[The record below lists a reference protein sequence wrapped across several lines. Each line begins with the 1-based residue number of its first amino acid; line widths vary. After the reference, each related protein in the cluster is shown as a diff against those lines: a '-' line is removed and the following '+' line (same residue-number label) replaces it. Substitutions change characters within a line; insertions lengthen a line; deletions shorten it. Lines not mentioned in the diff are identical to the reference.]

1 MKPNIPRAAHSGLK
15 RFSILVTAVLLFT
28 ISVCAQERSPAKA
41 KPSPEPG
48 PQTAS
53 PTFDSLLAADT
64 YKLYGEVRNVG
75 QLLSTGG
82 AGETIDPIMKLSDPP
97 KEFKSIVKFLKANSE
112 ALFSSRLLFAGL
124 PTRQSVPNVFVA
136 IEFST
141 AEEANKFAPKLETF
155 LPTVLPPVPAGTS
168 DKSNDSEAVRPTVK
182 GQVPP
187 RPNRN
192 DSPGGYNPSAPQPT
206 ESLPFTVSHV
216 GTLVFISDRSFKFE
230 KLHPPN
236 SKLLAEDGNFR
247 VAHDRFASEPI
258 FLFFNVALEEQTRP
272 QPSPSPVASSQAQP
286 AIEQKE
292 QQPEPSL
299 ESGVAETQ
307 TQASGGSP
315 EMTGVLM
322 GQPESTPEPEASPA
336 TQAQTIATNQAGRM
350 LDYLGLGEA
359 QWPEAIGVALALDN
373 NEYVIRSILID
384 PPNAKRRLIP
394 FIPQLIPGP
403 PAVADV
409 SSVLPEDTE
418 VFVSVSIDFAQTYEG
433 MRNQAEARAKA
444 VEATLRSRQSG
455 TSEAS
460 QDPFLEFEKK
470 AGFKVKEDLIP
481 AFGNEIAIAGSLKSL
496 QGAVGFPFGMTPS
509 ARLSEPGAEKDKK
522 QQANAL
528 PLLVIAV
535 KDHDAAARL
544 MPQVLSG
551 LGIGQANMLAQR
563 ERRGDAEMVSYAG
576 MFAYAFVG
584 DFLVVS
590 DAATVRQCADA
601 YTNHQ
606 TLSANNAYR
615 NASRWEPRQNLGQIY
630 ISPALMETYQ
640 QEAHKHAATMDPAM
654 RDFLMKLS
662 PESGAITYAL
672 SNDGLGSLHELHLPK
687 NLILTMVAGVSSST
701 KNPPPEMNEAIAM
714 SGLQMIANAE
724 ASYKV
729 DAGGYGSL
737 EQLTEK
743 KLVSRETLDKYGY
756 KFEVIAGG
764 DQFEAIATP
773 LEYGKT
779 GKRSFFVD
787 QSNVVRGDDHGGG
800 AATAGDKPVQSP

>member
-1 MKPNIPRAAHSGLK
+1 
-15 RFSILVTAVLLFT
+15 
-28 ISVCAQERSPAKA
+28 
-41 KPSPEPG
+41 
-48 PQTAS
+48 
-53 PTFDSLLAADT
+53 
-64 YKLYGEVRNVG
+64 VRNVG

-82 AGETIDPIMKLSDPP
+82 AGEIVDPIMKLSDPP
-97 KEFKSIVKFLKANSE
+97 KEFKSIVKFLKANSQ

-124 PTRQSVPNVFVA
+124 PTRQNVPNVFVA

-141 AEEANKFAPKLETF
+141 AEEAYKFAPKLETF
-155 LPTVLPPVPAGTS
+155 LPTVLPPAPAATPDQS
-168 DKSNDSEAVRPTVK
+168 KDPQAAKPTVK
-182 GQVPP
+182 GQERPN
-187 RPNRN
+187 PNRN

-206 ESLPFTVSHV
+206 ESLPFTVSHA
-216 GTLVFISDRSFKFE
+216 GALVFISDRPFKFE

-236 SKLLAEDGNFR
+236 SKLLVEDANFR

-258 FLFFNVALEEQTRP
+258 FMFFNVALEEQTRP
-272 QPSPSPVASSQAQP
+272 QPSPSPVVSSAAP
-286 AIEQKE
+286 PINEEKE
-292 QQPEPSL
+292 QQPERAP
-299 ESGVAETQ
+299 ESAVAETQ
-307 TQASGGSP
+307 TQPAGASP
-315 EMTGVLM
+315 EMTAVLA
-322 GQPESTPEPEASPA
+322 GQPESTPEPEASPT
-336 TQAQTIATNQAGRM
+336 TQAQPAQTIATNQAGRM

-359 QWPEAIGVALALDN
+359 QGPEAIGLALALDN
-373 NEYVIRSILID
+373 NEYVMRSILID

-394 FIPQLIPGP
+394 FIPQLISGP

-460 QDPFLEFEKK
+460 QNPFLEFEKK

-496 QGAVGFPFGMTPS
+496 QGAVGFPFAMTPS
-509 ARLSEPGAEKDKK
+509 ATLSEPGAEKDKK

-544 MPQVLSG
+544 MPQVLNG

-563 ERRGDAEMVSYAG
+563 ERRGDAEIVSYAG

-584 DFLVVS
+584 DFLAVS

-615 NASRWEPRQNLGQIY
+615 NASRWETRQNLGQIY

-687 NLILTMVAGVSSST
+687 NLILTMVAGISSST

-737 EQLTEK
+737 DQLTEK
-743 KLVSRETLDKYGY
+743 KLVSREMFEKYGY

-779 GKRSFFVD
+779 GKRSFFID